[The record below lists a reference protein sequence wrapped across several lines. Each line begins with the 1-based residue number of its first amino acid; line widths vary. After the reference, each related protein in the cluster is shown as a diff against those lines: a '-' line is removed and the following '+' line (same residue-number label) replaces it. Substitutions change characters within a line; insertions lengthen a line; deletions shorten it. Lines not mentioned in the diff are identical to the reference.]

1 MPTYICN
8 DKEGIIKVNC
18 TGSSASPNPDP
29 NPNLNLNSTPN
40 PTPNPLP
47 IAKPVAPSGDT
58 NAHPTPAAPL
68 PPSSDSVTPTH
79 PSFLENPLKLSPTT
93 ITEGQFDKSVDVV
106 KKWLEKEIR
115 ITDASFKNAY
125 LKIAGAIKN
134 EFNLSIEPAFNAIVD
149 LKKNNTKFGDS
160 MSKDYKMESDHID
173 TLKTDIA
180 ALKISAENFKSG
192 TQSIL
197 AEATNI
203 SQQIINILKL
213 VAETMSLIASNY
225 SNSITE
231 NIQLI
236 DSDHPLKQVIYESLS
251 RIQSRKENTFT
262 SVDQVDWDKVGLSV
276 LVYYAIQRITT
287 LLGGDK
293 LPNINQPSFNT
304 IFNQPTAPEKK
315 GGGKNSSKK
324 RKRKPK
330 RKTIKRKRPKR
341 KTIKRKHPK
350 RKRLSKK
357 RV

>member
-1 MPTYICN
+1 MSSF
-8 DKEGIIKVNC
+8 NC
-18 TGSSASPNPDP
+18 TAANASVDVTCTPAASSVSTASNSGS
-29 NPNLNLNSTPN
+29 
-40 PTPNPLP
+40 
-47 IAKPVAPSGDT
+47 PVAPSGDT

-68 PPSSDSVTPTH
+68 PPSGDTNAHPTPAAPLPPSSD
-79 PSFLENPLKLSPTT
+79 PSLKLSPTT

-115 ITDASFKNAY
+115 ITGASFKNAY

-236 DSDHPLKQVIYESLS
+236 DSDHPLKQVIYDSLS

-287 LLGGDK
+287 LLGGDNK
-293 LPNINQPSFNT
+293 LPNINQPLFNT

-350 RKRLSKK
+350 HKRLSKK